1 MNYVLIGMPGSGK
14 STLGVL
20 LAKYLGFSFLDTDLV
35 IQNKESKLLREI
47 IEEKGTDG
55 FLRIEDDIGSG
66 IHVDRTVIATGGS
79 MVMGEA
85 AMKNYRENGKIIY
98 LSIPFEEMERRLA
111 NEYRR
116 RGVVLLEGQTLLDM
130 YNARYGLPL
139 RQVTRAFC
147 PDTSWLSEYS
157 GIRISAGYHPQPGP
171 LSPAFPCTQ
180 HS

>member
-55 FLRIEDDIGSG
+55 FLRIEDDIGSS

-85 AMKNYRENGKIIY
+85 AMNNYRENGKIIY

-111 NEYRR
+111 NDYRR
-116 RGVVLLEGQTLLDM
+116 RGVVLLEGQTLQDM
-130 YNARYGLPL
+130 YEARCRLYEKYAD
-139 RQVTRAFC
+139 VTIAEQN
-147 PDTSWLSEYS
+147 LSLEETLQKVLEE
-157 GIRISAGYHPQPGP
+157 GI
-171 LSPAFPCTQ
+171 
-180 HS
+180 

>member
-55 FLRIEDDIGSG
+55 FLRIEDD
-66 IHVDRTVIATGGS
+66 
-79 MVMGEA
+79 
-85 AMKNYRENGKIIY
+85 Y

-111 NEYRR
+111 NEYRM

-130 YNARYGLPL
+130 YDARCRLYEKYAD
-139 RQVTRAFC
+139 VTIAEQN
-147 PDTSWLSEYS
+147 LSLEETLQKVLEE
-157 GIRISAGYHPQPGP
+157 II
-171 LSPAFPCTQ
+171 
-180 HS
+180 

>member
-55 FLRIEDDIGSG
+55 FLRIEDDIGSS

-85 AMKNYRENGKIIY
+85 AMKRSFI
-98 LSIPFEEMERRLA
+98 
-111 NEYRR
+111 
-116 RGVVLLEGQTLLDM
+116 
-130 YNARYGLPL
+130 
-139 RQVTRAFC
+139 
-147 PDTSWLSEYS
+147 
-157 GIRISAGYHPQPGP
+157 
-171 LSPAFPCTQ
+171 
-180 HS
+180 

>member
-55 FLRIEDDIGSG
+55 FLRIEDDIGSS

-130 YNARYGLPL
+130 YDARCRLYEKYAD
-139 RQVTRAFC
+139 VTIAEQN
-147 PDTSWLSEYS
+147 LSLEETLQKVLEE
-157 GIRISAGYHPQPGP
+157 II
-171 LSPAFPCTQ
+171 
-180 HS
+180 